1 MLISSRFVIAQR
13 KISTSAKF
21 FIDSTGCWSRP
32 NVHIFVLANRLEQLA
47 DFFAQEETLLHNVEV
62 AEAAFL
68 LHLCNITLKVNQA
81 R

>member
-1 MLISSRFVIAQR
+1 
-13 KISTSAKF
+13 
-21 FIDSTGCWSRP
+21 
-32 NVHIFVLANRLEQLA
+32 VHIFVLANRLEQLA